1 MAKIEIDYAPRPLQ
15 LEAHNRRERFALL
28 ICHRRWGKTVF
39 AINEMVRA
47 SAATKQKDVRCA
59 YISPLYRQSKMV
71 AWDMLKSFT
80 RVIPDTTYNENEL
93 RCDLPNGARI
103 QLFGGDSP
111 DALRGAHWSLV
122 VMDEYS
128 QLPER
133 LWPEIVRPALSD
145 PGKEGRAIFIGTPQG
160 HNAFYDLYQH
170 VKNDD
175 DWYVR
180 IHRASE
186 TNYIAKEELEQA
198 QKTMSPE
205 AYAQEFECSFTAA
218 VSGSYYGKLIEE
230 AEADGRITDVP
241 HDPAAPVETWW
252 DLGFG
257 DSTAIFWVQRIND
270 AIHIIDYYEAS
281 GEPLAHYVEV
291 LRENASGG
299 RFEYSS
305 HVMPHDVKQRS
316 LDTGRSRVEAF
327 RQMGLQCEILPIH
340 RVEDGIDAVRR
351 MLKKCWFD
359 DLKTRRGVD
368 CLRQYRAQYDDKRRT
383 FRLRP
388 VHDFASHAADAFR
401 YGAMFNPWDYD
412 WEPITYSNQGIV

>member
-133 LWPEIVRPALSD
+133 LWPDIVRAALSD

-205 AYAQEFECSFTAA
+205 AYAQEFE
-218 VSGSYYGKLIEE
+218 
-230 AEADGRITDVP
+230 
-241 HDPAAPVETWW
+241 
-252 DLGFG
+252 
-257 DSTAIFWVQRIND
+257 
-270 AIHIIDYYEAS
+270 
-281 GEPLAHYVEV
+281 
-291 LRENASGG
+291 
-299 RFEYSS
+299 
-305 HVMPHDVKQRS
+305 
-316 LDTGRSRVEAF
+316 
-327 RQMGLQCEILPIH
+327 
-340 RVEDGIDAVRR
+340 
-351 MLKKCWFD
+351 
-359 DLKTRRGVD
+359 
-368 CLRQYRAQYDDKRRT
+368 
-383 FRLRP
+383 
-388 VHDFASHAADAFR
+388 
-401 YGAMFNPWDYD
+401 
-412 WEPITYSNQGIV
+412 